1 MLLKADSSIF
11 GYDYPHSVKSQ
22 TNKSMETQRI
32 RIFNPAIDESV
43 LDHDLMLESNEVVQY
58 NSRKKVGGVVFSS
71 SSSHNLE
78 FESKQIRMI
87 PDKIIKNLK

>member
-32 RIFNPAIDESV
+32 RVFNPAIDENV
-43 LDHDLMLESNEVVQY
+43 LDQDLMLDSNEDETY
-58 NSRKKVGGVVFSS
+58 HPKKKVGGVVFSS
-71 SSSHNLE
+71 ASKHSLE
-78 FESKQIRMI
+78 FESK
-87 PDKIIKNLK
+87 